1 MNSEMVQNAIRDPSP
16 ERASDIISDITPNIL
31 RDIMPSI
38 FGDIGS
44 GQTSEVLAEQTLEQ
58 IFTVVETKVLGDG
71 VDFVIDRFGDR
82 IVDMVTGN
90 MFSIFERVTMM
101 VIGS

>member
-1 MNSEMVQNAIRDPSP
+1 MVQNAIRDPSP
-16 ERASDIISDITPNIL
+16 DKVSDIMSDITPDIV
-31 RDIMPSI
+31 RDLMPSV
-38 FGDIGS
+38 FADMNS
-44 GQTSEVLAEQTLEQ
+44 QESSEVLAEQTLEQ
-58 IFTVVETKVLGDG
+58 IFTVVETRVLGDS

-101 VIGS
+101 VIGG